1 MTINRVGPLSCA
13 KIAAA
18 LYAVIGL
25 IAGIFVS
32 LAAMA
37 GAFAANE
44 EAAGAMGLIFGVGS
58 IVVLPIFYG
67 CIGFVGTLILAAV
80 YNALASAVGGVEVDI
95 S

>member
-1 MTINRVGPLSCA
+1 MTIKRVGPLSCA

-25 IAGIFVS
+25 IAGIFISV
-32 LAAMA
+32 AAMV
-37 GAFAANE
+37 GAFAANQG
-44 EAAGAMGLIFGVGS
+44 AAGPLGVLFGVGS
-58 IVVLPIFYG
+58 IVMLPIMYG
-67 CIGFVGTLILAAV
+67 CIGFLGTLIRAAV

>member
-1 MTINRVGPLSCA
+1 MTIKRVGPLSCA

-18 LYAVIGL
+18 LYAIMGL
-25 IAGIFVS
+25 IAGIFIS

-67 CIGFVGTLILAAV
+67 CIGFVGTLIMAAV

>member
-1 MTINRVGPLSCA
+1 MTIKRVGPLSCA

-18 LYAVIGL
+18 LYAVLGL
-25 IAGIFVS
+25 VAGVFFS

-37 GAFAANE
+37 GAFAANQ
-44 EAAGAMGLIFGVGS
+44 EAAGAMGVIFGVGA

-67 CIGFVGTLILAAV
+67 CIGFVGTLIMAAV

-95 S
+95 Q

>member
-1 MTINRVGPLSCA
+1 MTIKRVGPLSCA

-25 IAGIFVS
+25 VAGVFVS

-44 EAAGAMGLIFGVGS
+44 EAAGALGIIFGVGS
-58 IVVLPIFYG
+58 IVVLPIMYA
-67 CIGFVGTLILAAV
+67 CIGFVMTLIVAIV
-80 YNALASAVGGVEVDI
+80 YNVLASAVGGVEVDI